1 MGSSSLPLPSFFN
14 SYAIISL
21 LNCSKALIS
30 GAVPRLLF
38 KIKEERSEGS
48 GKKTFKERTQLNKWQ
63 RMKLE
68 LCYFIDIVLVIDYYT
83 GGGGLRV
90 PSTQSLNLLG
100 MGNP

>member
-1 MGSSSLPLPSFFN
+1 VERYLDCYLDKRG
-14 SYAIISL
+14 
-21 LNCSKALIS
+21 ALRGVRQENLQREDS
-30 GAVPRLLF
+30 M
-38 KIKEERSEGS
+38 
-48 GKKTFKERTQLNKWQ
+48 NKWQ

-90 PSTQSLNLLG
+90 PSSQSLNLLG

>member
-1 MGSSSLPLPSFFN
+1 MERYLDCYLDKRG
-14 SYAIISL
+14 
-21 LNCSKALIS
+21 ALT
-30 GAVPRLLF
+30 GV
-38 KIKEERSEGS
+38 

-83 GGGGLRV
+83 GGGELRV

>member
-1 MGSSSLPLPSFFN
+1 VERYLD
-14 SYAIISL
+14 SYFD
-21 LNCSKALIS
+21 KRGALRGVRQENLQREDS
-30 GAVPRLLF
+30 M
-38 KIKEERSEGS
+38 
-48 GKKTFKERTQLNKWQ
+48 NKWQ

-68 LCYFIDIVLVIDYYT
+68 LCYFIDIVLVVDYYT

>member
-1 MGSSSLPLPSFFN
+1 M
-14 SYAIISL
+14 
-21 LNCSKALIS
+21 
-30 GAVPRLLF
+30 
-38 KIKEERSEGS
+38 
-48 GKKTFKERTQLNKWQ
+48 NKWQ